1 MTRIKEIES
10 GDLRFLEDLVY
21 NLKENYFGVINQS
34 DFDKALNLLLSSVE
48 TFDEGTSIYKEHR
61 KYFYY

>member
-21 NLKENYFGVINQS
+21 NLKENYFGVTNQS
-34 DFDKALNLLLSSVE
+34 DFDKALNLLLMA
-48 TFDEGTSIYKEHR
+48 TDE
-61 KYFYY
+61 FNN